1 MGDDLGGGS
10 EAGLR
15 FQGLGLGGGG
25 GAGLVGGGS
34 GFMMF
39 SGRWRVVG
47 AFASGP
53 GGARAGDERDTTYSG
68 SGLHS

>member
-1 MGDDLGGGS
+1 MGAAAVVGDDLGGGS

-15 FQGLGLGGGG
+15 FQGLRLGAGG

-34 GFMMF
+34 GLMMF
-39 SGRWRVVG
+39 GGRWRVVG

-53 GGARAGDERDTTYSG
+53 GGARAPATRERYYT
-68 SGLHS
+68 